1 MTVEKTNSSDIS
13 YGIKFKSVEA
23 SDAGLYKII
32 ASNKCGS
39 ATSNECSL
47 EVTGGACII
56 RKPSDQVFVVEKKTV
71 KIDFEVAGIPLP
83 DVQW

>member
-1 MTVEKTNSSDIS
+1 MTVEKTNSSEFS
-13 YGIKFKSVEA
+13 YGIKFKNVEA
-23 SDAGLYKII
+23 SDAGLYKIV

-39 ATSNECSL
+39 ATSNECAL
-47 EVTGGACII
+47 VITGGACII
-56 RKPSDQVFVVEKKTV
+56 RKPNDQVFVVEKKTI